1 MGSNLDLDITFDQDQ
16 PFHHQNDEE
25 TNPKH
30 NSSKVFRALNRIMTI
45 MNNSIFIELIVVLI
59 VVVGAILSSELGIH
73 IGQSR
78 M

>member
-1 MGSNLDLDITFDQDQ
+1 MSSNLDLDITFDQDQ
-16 PFHHQNDEE
+16 QYHHQNDEE

-30 NSSKVFRALNRIMTI
+30 NSSKVVRALNRTMTI

-59 VVVGAILSSELGIH
+59 VVAGAISSSELGIH
-73 IGQSR
+73 IGESR